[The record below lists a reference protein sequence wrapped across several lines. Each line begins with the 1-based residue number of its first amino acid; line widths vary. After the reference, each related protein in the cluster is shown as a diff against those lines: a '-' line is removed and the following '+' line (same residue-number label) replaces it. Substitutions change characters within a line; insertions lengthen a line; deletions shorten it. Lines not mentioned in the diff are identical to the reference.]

1 MARKTYQWKDP
12 RVMAVLAQV
21 GLWSQGGLFVL
32 LSALSFGFGAG
43 ANEGGEGELTGPQA
57 VLGIVALITIFAFL
71 FGLVTTPMWI
81 FRANKN
87 AHVLKPHMQYGPWKA
102 ILFYV
107 VPVAF
112 LWMPFEA
119 MAEIWDVSAGGSG
132 GKRRKVD
139 ILLRFWWGA
148 FLAMDFLGVFG
159 NIMRREAVASSAVLD
174 GLQSLA
180 WGISAGLLA
189 VIVRRITRAQIETY
203 NAHVFSDEVAPNIL
217 QQVTG

>member
-1 MARKTYQWKDP
+1 
-12 RVMAVLAQV
+12 
-21 GLWSQGGLFVL
+21 
-32 LSALSFGFGAG
+32 
-43 ANEGGEGELTGPQA
+43 
-57 VLGIVALITIFAFL
+57 
-71 FGLVTTPMWI
+71 
-81 FRANKN
+81 
-87 AHVLKPHMQYGPWKA
+87 
-102 ILFYV
+102 
-107 VPVAF
+107 
-112 LWMPFEA
+112 

-174 GLQSLA
+174 GLQYLA